1 MSALGE
7 YIHLHYSRYKKYG
20 ITRMNPAGSG
30 VPDYSIDAINNRIG
44 NKIKPI
50 SDDVIATLERRLKIN
65 SGTEE
70 DKQLKKIQPKKQSA
84 INAIYQVLFER
95 SKNVDGI
102 RRVGTMAQGG
112 TVWFSQK
119 KNDGVVN
126 RYSKDLGNASWA
138 TNLDYKDLIA
148 KSYHANE
155 LYKQINQLIDKIN
168 STTDA
173 NTEADLLQLVSLFEQ
188 YTHITMMPNENVK
201 AQIEEAIKL
210 YRYGGAITDISGR
223 FGEML
228 VAICNDSCSDL
239 AEQTADE
246 AVRAAAIKSINQGVV
261 GDISSAA
268 NFNKKLVSTGYKI
281 FGTNSDNQNQY
292 SIGTTKNKVD
302 VQIKVNDE
310 QVFANVKTRANLD
323 GKAGRDQLQDV
334 DPYTALVFLN
344 SQVEGLENFGNHWIS
359 MHLAYGEENG
369 RIYNEPKQADLD
381 EIFKKEVAYEALSIG
396 NPFKTGVNAAN
407 VFVHINRATGKVY
420 VKSVQQLLD
429 NLNKADNRIGGLQK
443 ISTLRY
449 NNIKQPEVWQ
459 RLNDILNQVHA
470 TKLSVAINIKYD

>member
-7 YIHLHYSRYKKYG
+7 YIHLNHSRYTKYG
-20 ITRMNPAGSG
+20 VTRTNPAGKG
-30 VPDYSIDAINNRIG
+30 VPDYSIETINNRIG
-44 NKIKPI
+44 NNVKPI
-50 SDDVIATLERRLKIN
+50 SDDAIIELERRLKIN
-65 SGTEE
+65 SDIEVE
-70 DKQLKKIQPKKQSA
+70 NNKLKNIQPKKQAA
-84 INAIYQVLFER
+84 INAIYQILFER
-95 SKNVDGI
+95 SSNVDGI
-102 RRVGTMAQGG
+102 RRVKDVAQGG

-119 KNDGVVN
+119 KDDAVVN
-126 RYSKDLGNASWA
+126 RYSKELGNASWA
-138 TNLDYKDLIA
+138 TNLDYKDLMK
-148 KSYHANE
+148 KSEQANG

-173 NTEADLLQLVSLFEQ
+173 DTEADLLQLVSLFEQ
-188 YTHITMMPNENVK
+188 YTHLTMTPNKNVK
-201 AQIEEAIKL
+201 SQIDEAIKL

-228 VAICNDSCSDL
+228 VAICNDSCANL
-239 AEQTADE
+239 AEQTADDV
-246 AVRAAAIKSINQGVV
+246 VRSAAIKSINQGVV

-268 NFNKKLVSTGYKI
+268 NFNKNLVSTGYRI

-302 VQIKVNDE
+302 VQIKINDE

-334 DPYTALVFLN
+334 DPYVALVFLN

-359 MHLAYGEENG
+359 MHLAYGKNG
-369 RIYNEPKQADLD
+369 RIYNERKQASLD

-420 VKSVQQLLD
+420 VKSVQQLLN

-449 NNIKQPEVWQ
+449 NNIKQQEVWQ